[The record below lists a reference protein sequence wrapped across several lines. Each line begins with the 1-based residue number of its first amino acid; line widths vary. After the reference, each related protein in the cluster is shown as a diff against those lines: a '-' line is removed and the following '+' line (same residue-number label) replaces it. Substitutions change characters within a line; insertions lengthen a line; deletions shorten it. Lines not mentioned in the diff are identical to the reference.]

1 MKVTRAPKTPNH
13 NRVSIGQIHDG
24 DDLVQIMYDGKKKVV
39 GYTWDDGNGN
49 GKWQPELL
57 IENYAPGD
65 RWFTYRIEVQ
75 AAHGPHAHRRRPGVQ
90 AEGREDVGCR
100 GTSCYFKAGAYTQ
113 SHVGQHRCR
122 RADDF
127 GEALFRSIVVEVDRV

>member
-1 MKVTRAPKTPNH
+1 
-13 NRVSIGQIHDG
+13 
-24 DDLVQIMYDGKKKVV
+24 MYDGKKKVV

-75 AAHGPHAHRRRPGVQ
+75 ERHGPHLSSTTARGSR
-90 AEGREDVGCR
+90 EGREDGRCR
-100 GTSCYFKAGAYTQ
+100 GTAATSRPARTPSPA
-113 SHVGQHRCR
+113 R
-122 RADDF
+122 RASPAPQADDF